1 MKLARTLFKTPNST
15 QAELN
20 FKLIVYEKN
29 RSAFQIMID
38 CLDINKAE
46 DFTLDFKLFKKQM
59 ACVTQNSTT

>member
-15 QAELN
+15 QAELD

-46 DFTLDFKLFKKQM
+46 DFTLDFKFFKK
-59 ACVTQNSTT
+59 